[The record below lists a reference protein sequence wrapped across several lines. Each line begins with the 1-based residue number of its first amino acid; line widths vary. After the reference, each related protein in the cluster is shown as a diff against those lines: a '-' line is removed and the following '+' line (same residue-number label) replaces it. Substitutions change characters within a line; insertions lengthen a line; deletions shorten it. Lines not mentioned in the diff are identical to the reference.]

1 MDKEEILKKSREEN
15 ECRDGEY
22 ERSLFA
28 KSTKTS
34 RYVGFAVCLVLAVVA
49 RYLHKPE
56 VAFAGL
62 IVLFSMQAGLYLAMF
77 SHIKEKIDL
86 IFGIICSC
94 SAITAAG
101 ALVYLWMTSSR

>member
-15 ECRDGEY
+15 KGQDGEY
-22 ERSLFA
+22 EKSLFA

-34 RYVGFAVCLVLAVVA
+34 RYVGFAVCLVLAIVA

-62 IVLFSMQAGLYLAMF
+62 IVLFSMQAGLYLSMF
-77 SHIKEKIDL
+77 SYIKEKIDL
-86 IFGIICSC
+86 IFGIICCC
-94 SAITAAG
+94 SAIMAVG
-101 ALVYLWMTSSR
+101 ALVYLWTTSSL

>member
-15 ECRDGEY
+15 EGRDGEY

-34 RYVGFAVCLVLAVVA
+34 RYVGFAVCLALAVVA

-62 IVLFSMQAGLYLAMF
+62 IVLFSMQAGLYLSMF

-86 IFGIICSC
+86 IFGIICCC
-94 SAITAAG
+94 SAITAVG
-101 ALVYLWMTSSR
+101 ALVYLWMTSSH